1 MLWAENIDWIYVLEI
16 IALLSGALGV
26 VLTAH
31 ERVSAWGVWF
41 ICELASIILYFDRE
55 AMANVGLHIIYLV
68 LNIYGWVIWRRNLEQ
83 DSKLKKI
90 IGSKSALPIRHIS
103 LKTAIICSIIM
114 VSGSILVYYLL
125 VYYSPNTEFPIT
137 EAILSVA
144 SAICTYLMARK
155 IIENWLIWVAVDFWY
170 FWYNFELDLDILAY
184 LSLFYVGYSL
194 YTYRRWKLKIINP
207 V

>member
-1 MLWAENIDWIYVLEI
+1 MLWAENLDWIYWLEI
-16 IALLSGALGV
+16 IALLSGGLGV

-41 ICELASIILYFDRE
+41 ICELASILLYYDRE
-55 AMANVGLHIIYLV
+55 AMANVGLHLVYLV
-68 LNIYGWVIWRRNLEQ
+68 LNVYGWIIWRRNLEQ

-90 IGSKSALPIRHIS
+90 IGAKSALPIRHIP
-103 LKTAIICSIIM
+103 LKTTIACAIIM
-114 VSGSILVYYLL
+114 VLGSVLVYYMLI
-125 VYYSPNTEFPIT
+125 YFSPQTQFPWT
-137 EAILSVA
+137 EALLSVS

-155 IIENWLIWVAVDFWY
+155 IIENWLIWVIIDFWY
-170 FWYNFELDLDILAY
+170 FWYNFELDLAVLAY

-194 YTYRRWKLKIINP
+194 YTYRRWKLKIKDP